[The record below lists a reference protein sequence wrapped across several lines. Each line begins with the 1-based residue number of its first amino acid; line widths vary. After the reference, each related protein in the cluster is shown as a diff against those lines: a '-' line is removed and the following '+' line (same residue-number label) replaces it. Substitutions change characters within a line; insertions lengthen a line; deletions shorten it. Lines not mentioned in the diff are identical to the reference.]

1 MLTLTPIGTVRN
13 EIKTSIVQG
22 WGKVV
27 SDLVLDERYTE
38 ALDGLEDY
46 SHVVV
51 IFWMDQ
57 AGPPNSLKG
66 HVQGR
71 EDLPVAG
78 LFARRGPSRPN
89 PIGITAVPLIH
100 REKNVLRV
108 QGVDAIDGTP
118 LLDIKPYTPAFDSV
132 ENARI
137 PEWCKRVYEIE
148 DYF

>member
-1 MLTLTPIGTVRN
+1 MLSITAIGIVRN
-13 EIKTSIVQG
+13 EIKTPIVQG

-51 IFWMDQ
+51 IFWMDR
-57 AGPPNSLKG
+57 AGPPKSLKG
-66 HVQGR
+66 HAQDR
-71 EDLPVAG
+71 PDLPVAG
-78 LFARRGPSRPN
+78 IFARRGPSRPN
-89 PIGITAVPLIH
+89 PVGVSAVPLLS

-108 QGVDAIDGTP
+108 QALDAIDGTP
-118 LLDIKPYTPAFDSV
+118 LIDIKPYTPAFDKV

-137 PEWCKRVYEIE
+137 PEWNRLIYEIE
-148 DYF
+148 DYL

>member
-1 MLTLTPIGTVRN
+1 MFTLTPIGRVRN
-13 EIKTSIVQG
+13 EIKTPIRHG
-22 WGKVV
+22 WGKIL

-38 ALDGLEDY
+38 ALDGIEEY
-46 SHVVV
+46 SHILV

-57 AGPPNSLKG
+57 AEPPKSLKE
-66 HVQGR
+66 HVQRR

-78 LFARRGPSRPN
+78 VFARRAPSRPN
-89 PIGITAVPLIH
+89 PIGVTAVRLLR

-118 LLDIKPYTPAFDSV
+118 LVDIKPYTPAFDSV
-132 ENARI
+132 ENART
-137 PEWCKRVYEIE
+137 PEWSKRVYDIE